1 MAGRGKKK
9 NSYISNSN
17 IEWYAGIYT
26 RRSFDDNEDFESNTI
41 TNQKEL
47 IANFLSEIP
56 NMNIVDF
63 YIDDG
68 FTGTNFNRP
77 DFKRLMDDIKYKKIN
92 CIVVKDLSRLG
103 RNYIEVGKYIEE
115 VFPLME
121 LRIISINDNV
131 DSYLN
136 PKSISDLIIPIK
148 NLINETYSRDI
159 SQKVSS
165 AYKTMAKAGKFVGG
179 TSPYGYT
186 FDPNDKHHL
195 IIN

>member
-47 IANFLSEIP
+47 ITNFLSEIP
-56 NMNIVDF
+56 NMNVVDF
-63 YIDDG
+63 YVDDG

-103 RNYIEVGKYIEE
+103 RDHVMTGYYIETY
-115 VFPLME
+115 FPE
-121 LRIISINDNV
+121 NKVRFISIVENY
-131 DSYLN
+131 DSMKN
-136 PKSISDLIIPIK
+136 QAIVRIS
-148 NLINETYSRDI
+148 
-159 SQKVSS
+159 
-165 AYKTMAKAGKFVGG
+165 GG
-179 TSPYGYT
+179 VT
-186 FDPNDKHHL
+186 L
-195 IIN
+195 